1 VWRRF
6 KQPTWA
12 GLAGAI
18 SALLIAASLSGCGSL
33 PRPFQPEHKA
43 SPQAV
48 AGQLG
53 SRAGVLI
60 RAVPGLESAVSS
72 DLAAKIATALHQR
85 EILAV
90 TEGANRASYS
100 LEGRLQDTE
109 RRTVAWQL
117 VDATGRA
124 QLAFETAAPNGTEDT
139 TLIAE
144 VADRVAAYFLPPV
157 ARADQ
162 PDRVVVLL
170 VDGAPGDG
178 GHALAASMRQSL
190 VAAGVPVSES
200 IVDDA
205 YLVLGSVFTSPLGET
220 EQEVEITWT
229 LMRPDG
235 SRVGTVDQRN
245 TVPVGALDGRW
256 GPVARFV
263 GDFGAQGIVAMLDRL
278 KTIE

>member
-124 QLAFETAAPNGTEDT
+124 QLAFETAAPNGTEYT

-144 VADRVAAYFLPPV
+144 VADRVAAYLLPPV

-162 PDRVVVLL
+162 PDRVVVALRGQQPTVRRESDDFDNARVSFECADQRVL
-170 VDGAPGDG
+170 MSGYLGSIGFGLPAAMGAWAATQEEGPFKGRPVVSISGDG
-178 GHALAASMRQSL
+178 G
-190 VAAGVPVSES
+190 
-200 IVDDA
+200 
-205 YLVLGSVFTSPLGET
+205 LG
-220 EQEVEITWT
+220 QI
-229 LMRPDG
+229 
-235 SRVGTVDQRN
+235 
-245 TVPVGALDGRW
+245 GRAH
-256 GPVARFV
+256 V
-263 GDFGAQGIVAMLDRL
+263 
-278 KTIE
+278 